1 MQHLSSTEATTL
13 EQRRQVALA
22 VAHTCEQVLRDRFRA
37 SDVRVFG
44 SLAGQSPWHWAS
56 DLDLAV
62 AGLSFEQWLAAVEAV
77 RAIAPDWLAVDL
89 VRLETINPA
98 IRRRILQ
105 DTSMPDNKFLAL
117 QEHLTDE
124 LRALE
129 QCITDLQ
136 YAVERARPTMESYD
150 IRALASYINDFYRRC
165 ERMSERVAVTLDGGL
180 PQGKNWHQALLHQV
194 AEPGGENRP
203 PLWHG
208 SLLMELDAYRR
219 FRHVVHHKYGD
230 DLRPDYV
237 LELAEMAPGMLPKI
251 QGAIAQFTDW
261 LEQQGVSK

>member
-1 MQHLSSTEATTL
+1 MMQHLSSTEATTL

-22 VAHTCEQVLRDRFRA
+22 VAHTCEQVLRDRFGA
-37 SDVRVFG
+37 TAVQLFG

-98 IRRRILQ
+98 VRRRILQ
-105 DTSMPDNKFLAL
+105 DESMPDNKFLAL
-117 QEHLTDE
+117 KEHLTDE

-129 QCITDLQ
+129 QTTTDLTQ
-136 YAVERARPTMESYD
+136 ALQQAPSVPENFAVRT
-150 IRALASYINDFYRRC
+150 LASYLMDFYRRC

-208 SLLMELDAYRR
+208 SLLIELDAYRR
-219 FRHVVHHKYGD
+219 FWHVVHHKYGE
-230 DLRPDYV
+230 DLRSDYV
-237 LELAEMAPGMLPKI
+237 LELAEIAPGMLPKI

-261 LEQQGVSK
+261 LEQQGQ